1 MKLFIRLFFILVLLV
16 GQKGMAQ
23 LQRQDVIEAMERAN
37 DYFLRKYPDP
47 GKPTFVKKERPSN
60 LWTRGVYFEGLMAL
74 AEVERLMGST
84 KHEIYKKY
92 IYDWGEAHKWQPRN
106 GVTTRDA
113 DDYCCCQTYLDI
125 YQYVR
130 SASTSAAERKREDK
144 IRGSELLIVPTIQ
157 CMDHLLAAHN
167 DPWVVGEQEKSAGSK
182 GDWTWIDAI
191 QMGLPVL
198 SKLTRLRHFAGDKEA
213 SRYAAQGWAMYEMTR
228 NVIGGGLFNQK
239 ECLWWR
245 DKDFVPPYQE
255 PNGEN
260 CYWSRGNGWVYA
272 ALVRAMDA
280 MLLADGAQVPQYWEP
295 LGTKKWTDIGVDVHF
310 NDYKKDYLAMTK
322 ALLKCQR
329 ADGFW
334 NVSLH
339 DATNYGGVELS
350 GTALFI
356 YGMAWGVRHGYLSKK
371 KFQPMIMRTWEAMV
385 KTCLHENG
393 FLGYVQGTGKEP
405 KDSQPV
411 TYTTEPDFDD
421 FGLGCFLLCG
431 TEIFKLLEK

>member
-1 MKLFIRLFFILVLLV
+1 MKQNVLIVSIFLFLFSLDLI
-16 GQKGMAQ
+16 AQ
-23 LQRQDVIEAMERAN
+23 PQQEEVIHMLELAN
-37 DYFLRKYPDP
+37 DHFMQKYPDP
-47 GKPTFVKKERPSN
+47 GKPTFVGKERPSN

-144 IRGSELLIVPTIQ
+144 IRGSELLIAPTRECVDNVI
-157 CMDHLLAAHN
+157 AAN
-167 DPWVVGEQEKSAGSK
+167 DIPWVIGGQKKSAGSA

-191 QMGLPVL
+191 QMGLPVF
-198 SKLTRLRHFAGDKEA
+198 SKLARLRHFEGDKEA
-213 SRYAAQGWAMYEMTR
+213 SRYTEQGWKMYEMAR
-228 NVIGGGLFNQK
+228 NTIGGGLFNTTDG
-239 ECLWWR
+239 LWWR
-245 DKDFVPPYQE
+245 DKDFVPPYKE
-255 PNGEN
+255 PNGED

-280 MLLADGAQVPQYWEP
+280 MLLADDAQVPQYWEL
-295 LGTKKWTDIGVDVHF
+295 LGTKKWTDIGVDAHF

-322 ALLKCQR
+322 ALVKCQR
-329 ADGFW
+329 SDGFW

-339 DATNYGGVELS
+339 DESNYGGAELS

-356 YGMAWGVRHGYLSKK
+356 YGMAWGVRHGYLPRKK
-371 KFQPMIMRTWEAMV
+371 YTPLIYTSWEAMV
-385 KTCLHENG
+385 KTCLHTNG

-405 KDSQPV
+405 KDAQPV
-411 TYTTEPDFDD
+411 TYTKEPDFDD

>member
-1 MKLFIRLFFILVLLV
+1 MKQNVLIVSIFLFLFGLDLI
-16 GQKGMAQ
+16 AQ
-23 LQRQDVIEAMERAN
+23 PQQEEVIHMLELAN
-37 DYFLRKYPDP
+37 DHFMQKYPDP
-47 GKPTFVKKERPSN
+47 GKPTFVGKERPSN

-144 IRGSELLIVPTIQ
+144 IRGSELLIAPTRE
-157 CMDHLLAAHN
+157 CMDNVIAAN
-167 DPWVVGEQEKSAGSK
+167 DIPWMIGGQEKSAGSA

-191 QMGLPVL
+191 QMGLPVF
-198 SKLTRLRHFAGDKEA
+198 SKLARLRHFEGDKEA
-213 SRYAAQGWAMYEMTR
+213 SRYTEQGWKMYEMAR
-228 NVIGGGLFNQK
+228 NTIGGGLFNTTDG
-239 ECLWWR
+239 LWWR
-245 DKDFVPPYQE
+245 DKDFVPPYKE
-255 PNGEN
+255 PNGED

-272 ALVRAMDA
+272 ALVRVMDA

-295 LGTKKWTDIGVDVHF
+295 LGTKKWTDIGVDAHF

-322 ALLKCQR
+322 ALVKCQR
-329 ADGFW
+329 SDGFW

-339 DATNYGGVELS
+339 DESNYGGAELS

-356 YGMAWGVRHGYLSKK
+356 YGMAWGVRHGYLPKK
-371 KFQPMIMRTWEAMV
+371 KYAPIIYTSWEAMV
-385 KTCLHENG
+385 KTCLHANG
-393 FLGYVQGTGKEP
+393 SLGYVQGTGKEP
-405 KDSQPV
+405 KDAQPV
-411 TYTTEPDFDD
+411 TYTKEPDFDD